1 MPFRCCSYLLDAQ
14 HSINIINIFV
24 LNITNTHTHALVHS
38 PSHSTPSHLRTLLP
52 RRIRSST
59 HQLHAYIYVFSFPR
73 RKLNYNP
80 CFLFGFISIFIVERL
95 NCILRQSANALFRLR
110 YKSFRF
116 RTGGFLLHA
125 NIVQHIPLNASR
137 ICSFHSLCIFSK
149 EIIFMCHFTSLFH
162 HNHFICVYTAWLLF
176 FSFNLFLIISCV
188 TLSISFS
195 LHSYFACSK
204 TLTPHHSHS

>member
-1 MPFRCCSYLLDAQ
+1 MLSY
-14 HSINIINIFV
+14 
-24 LNITNTHTHALVHS
+24 T
-38 PSHSTPSHLRTLLP
+38 PPPTPSHLRTLLP

-80 CFLFGFISIFIVERL
+80 CFLFGFISISIVERL

-176 FSFNLFLIISCV
+176 FFVQFVFNYFMCHAVYLVFSTFIFCMFQNTYSPSFTLLIQ
-188 TLSISFS
+188 
-195 LHSYFACSK
+195 
-204 TLTPHHSHS
+204 